1 MEILPNQEDA
11 CLSSLQRAEK
21 PLFEIDEQRLEE
33 LIQICKHYY
42 PTVSDY
48 FIHSVCNEQCMIEQG
63 YEIDEVKAEEL
74 YQISQEELKKTEY
87 NIKFE
92 HQTSELLSE

>member
-1 MEILPNQEDA
+1 MEILPNQE
-11 CLSSLQRAEK
+11 EK
-21 PLFEIDEQRLEE
+21 LFEIDEQRLEE

-48 FIHSVCNEQCMIEQG
+48 FIHSVCNEQCMVEQG
-63 YEIDEVKAEEL
+63 YVIDEAKGEEL
-74 YQISQEELKKTEY
+74 YNIAKEELKKTEY

-92 HQTSELLSE
+92 KNLSE

>member
-1 MEILPNQEDA
+1 MEILTNQ
-11 CLSSLQRAEK
+11 EK

-48 FIHSVCNEQCMIEQG
+48 FIHSVCNEQCMVEQG
-63 YEIDEVKAEEL
+63 YEIDVAKGEEL
-74 YQISQEELKKTEY
+74 DNIAKEELKKTEY
-87 NIKFE
+87 NIKLE
-92 HQTSELLSE
+92 KNISD